1 MVGEGIKT
9 LNEWTLRAL
18 ATRTKNNQPI
28 KHLVTCCLYI
38 QGKKSSEIPPLDL
51 FSSYYCAI
59 KGLKHQSQEFS
70 GFLAWHGRLKSQLLA
85 DVAPDKR
92 SSPLQFTSKK
102 KSFFNLA
109 CRYTERN
116 CRTRKSNHKENIN
129 LPIAVHRENMITV

>member
-1 MVGEGIKT
+1 MGKGIKT

-102 KSFFNLA
+102 KVFLIWLA
-109 CRYTERN
+109 DTQKGTAEPGSPTIKKTSTCQ
-116 CRTRKSNHKENIN
+116 
-129 LPIAVHRENMITV
+129 